1 MRITPAATPPAASTA
16 ITTTASAEVNK
27 YNETDFVNN
36 TNRTIADIAVEKNIS
51 VEEFINMYNLPA
63 EVIGKDKVTVR
74 ITPAEARFFHL
85 SKDPA
90 KNVEIPVVHDKVR
103 SNNKSNATFR
113 LGSVFVDYK

>member
-1 MRITPAATPPAASTA
+1 MALPEADGTETFGLRPMPAEP
-16 ITTTASAEVNK
+16 K
-27 YNETDFVNN
+27 FDGRYNHTYQMMYDHGLGLQQHL
-36 TNRTIADIAVEKNIS
+36 
-51 VEEFINMYNLPA
+51 YNLPA